1 MKVYPQLQEFKE
13 LAAKGNIVPVYT
25 DLMADFETPVSAY
38 AKLSR
43 EKPCFLFESIEGGER
58 LGRYTFIGFAPRKIL
73 TCWSENT
80 TIEHAGGETDTVKTP
95 EDPLQLIQEELASCR
110 PVKLP
115 GMPPFMGG
123 AVGFVGYEYV
133 QRIETTI
140 PPAGED
146 SLGMPLLYF
155 MLTDNFVIFDRA
167 RQTLRICV
175 DVHIGEDPSSAY
187 KSAFETIERIVEML
201 KEESVLR
208 PVPLQEAEE
217 IEIPQGNF
225 TPEAFESIVDTTK
238 EYVCAGDIIQAV
250 LSQRFQRPFT
260 KSPLDL
266 YRALRVINPSPYM
279 FLMETGNFA
288 LVGASPEVHVRL
300 TGEKVEIRPIAG
312 TRSRGKDEGEDIARE
327 KDLLADEKE
336 CAEHLMLVD
345 LARNDIGRVCL
356 HGSVKVPEYMVIER
370 YSHVMHIVSQVI
382 GRIDP
387 DFDAFDLM
395 RATFPAGTVSGAPK
409 VRAMQIISELEG
421 SARGSYSG
429 ALGYFGYDGNHD
441 SCIGIRTALI
451 KDGDIHIQS
460 GAGIVAD
467 SVPANEYMET
477 INKARGMLKAV
488 ALCEKF

>member
-1 MKVYPQLQEFKE
+1 MKVYPQLAEFQE
-13 LAAKGNIVPVYT
+13 LAAQGNIVPVYT

-73 TCWSENT
+73 TCRHDKT
-80 TIEHAGGETDTVKTP
+80 TIEHADGRTETVETP
-95 EDPLQLIQEELASCR
+95 ADPLQLVQQELEPCR
-110 PVKLP
+110 PVPLP

-123 AVGFVGYEYV
+123 AVGFVGYEYI

-140 PPAGED
+140 PLAGED
-146 SLGMPLLYF
+146 TLGMPLLYF

-175 DVHIGEDPSSAY
+175 DAHVGDDPAAAHQAAADTIG
-187 KSAFETIERIVEML
+187 RIVALL

-208 PVPLQEAEE
+208 PAPLQEAGE
-217 IEIPQGNF
+217 IEVPPGNF
-225 TPEAFESIVDTTK
+225 TQEAFESAVDTAK
-238 EYVCAGDIIQAV
+238 EYVRAGDIIQAV
-250 LSQRFQRPFT
+250 LSQRFQRTFEQT
-260 KSPLDL
+260 PLDL

-279 FLMETGNFA
+279 FLMETDSFA

-300 TGEKVEIRPIAG
+300 TGDKVEIRPIAG
-312 TRSRGKDEGEDIARE
+312 TRPRGKGQAEDQARE

-336 CAEHLMLVD
+336 RAEHLMLVD
-345 LARNDIGRVCL
+345 LARNDIGRGCR
-356 HGSVKVPEYMVIER
+356 HGSVEVPEYMVIER
-370 YSHVMHIVSQVI
+370 YSHVMHIVSQVV

-387 DFDAFDLM
+387 AHDAFDLM

-421 SARGSYSG
+421 TARGSYSG

-451 KDGDIHIQS
+451 KDGSIHIQS

-467 SVPANEYMET
+467 SVPASEYMET

>member
-1 MKVYPQLQEFKE
+1 
-13 LAAKGNIVPVYT
+13 
-25 DLMADFETPVSAY
+25 
-38 AKLSR
+38 
-43 EKPCFLFESIEGGER
+43 
-58 LGRYTFIGFAPRKIL
+58 
-73 TCWSENT
+73 
-80 TIEHAGGETDTVKTP
+80 
-95 EDPLQLIQEELASCR
+95 
-110 PVKLP
+110 
-115 GMPPFMGG
+115 
-123 AVGFVGYEYV
+123 
-133 QRIETTI
+133 
-140 PPAGED
+140 
-146 SLGMPLLYF
+146 

-175 DVHIGEDPSSAY
+175 DVHIGEDPAGAY
-187 KSAFETIERIVEML
+187 KAAFETIERIVEML

-217 IEIPQGNF
+217 IKIPQGNF

-238 EYVCAGDIIQAV
+238 EYVRAGDIIQAV

-429 ALGYFGYDGNHD
+429 AKG
-441 SCIGIRTALI
+441 S
-451 KDGDIHIQS
+451 
-460 GAGIVAD
+460 
-467 SVPANEYMET
+467 
-477 INKARGMLKAV
+477 
-488 ALCEKF
+488 